1 MQSDIR
7 SFKDLDAW
15 KVSMELALIS
25 YELAKR
31 LPLTERFELSAQIR
45 RAAVSVPSNV
55 AEGQAVGK
63 SLRFLCHVRIALGS
77 LGELETDFEI
87 ARRLGMLS
95 SDDLAELNAHIA
107 RSGQLLHGLAR
118 SLRFRLRTQATRCF
132 AVFGLLPIGYLLS
145 TKMV

>member
-15 KVSMELALIS
+15 KVSIELALIS

-63 SLRFLCHVRIALGS
+63 SRRFLYHVRIALGS

-95 SDDLAELNAHIA
+95 SEDLAELTEHIA

-118 SLRFRLRTQATRCF
+118 SLRLRIRTQATRCL
-132 AVFGLLPIGYLLS
+132 AALGLLPMGYLLM
-145 TKMV
+145 TKLV